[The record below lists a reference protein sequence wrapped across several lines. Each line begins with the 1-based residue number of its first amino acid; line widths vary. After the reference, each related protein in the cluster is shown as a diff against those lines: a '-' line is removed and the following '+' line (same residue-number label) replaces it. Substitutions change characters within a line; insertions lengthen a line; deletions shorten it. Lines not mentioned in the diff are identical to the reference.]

1 MKIKTTMKYHF
12 TLVRMPPYKKSRSN
26 VGESV
31 GKTKF
36 SSTAGG
42 NVNWQNHYGELN
54 GGSILKENNIEQ
66 PQNTTVPFLG
76 IYQEKTIIQK
86 NTCTSR
92 FTEAPFTI
100 AKIQKQP
107 KGPLTEEWTK
117 KWYINTYT
125 MEYYLTI
132 KNNEI
137 MPLTET
143 WMDPEIII
151 LCEILKSE
159 ISQNKMIN
167 ILFICGI

>member
-66 PQNTTVPFLG
+66 PQNTTVAFLG

-92 FTEAPFTI
+92 FTEALFTI
-100 AKIQKQP
+100 AKTWEESMSSADKWVKKTWYTYIQ
-107 KGPLTEEWTK
+107 
-117 KWYINTYT
+117 
-125 MEYYLTI
+125 
-132 KNNEI
+132 
-137 MPLTET
+137 
-143 WMDPEIII
+143 
-151 LCEILKSE
+151 
-159 ISQNKMIN
+159 
-167 ILFICGI
+167 